1 MSAKPLKLFV
11 IKDKKNPNSVPRLIK
26 AETKGQVSKFLS
38 NSTSIEP
45 GTPLDVAE
53 IMGDHPG
60 LVIEDASAVLDEGGS
75 ADTGGDPNAGVQPVV
90 DPGAPAESGVGPA
103 APESEDKQ
111 AD

>member
-26 AETKGQVSKFLS
+26 AESKTQVSKFLS

-53 IMGDHPG
+53 IMSDHPG
-60 LVIEDASAVLDEGGS
+60 LAIEDASTVVEETGGS
-75 ADTGGDPNAGVQPVV
+75 DAGGEAENG
-90 DPGAPAESGVGPA
+90 GAPAGDGGAPA
-103 APESEDKQ
+103 AADAAPAAAASESQQ
-111 AD
+111 AE